1 MSAKVR
7 FVVDPGAEQ
16 KIRSATGSM
25 AGVGLAI
32 RKTADAVRDRARALA
47 EADAQE
53 ATARRDVLKEQRFD
67 RDTREAYLKAK
78 AEAYALGKHAQMI
91 NAFETGGK
99 GAEVVGNV
107 VGDYAA
113 SAAIEFGGTDAK
125 VLLGF
130 GDDAQPLEHHA
141 HGHLRRALRSGG

>member
-7 FVVDPGAEQ
+7 FVQDPTAEQ

-25 AGVGLAI
+25 ANVGLAI
-32 RKTADAVRDRARALA
+32 RNAADAVRDEARALA
-47 EADAQE
+47 QGDAAEAAS
-53 ATARRDVLKEQRFD
+53 RRDALKSQKFD
-67 RDTREAYLKAK
+67 PSTREAYLKAK

-99 GAEVVGNV
+99 GAEVVGHV

-113 SAAIEFGGTDAK
+113 SAAIEFGGTDPK
-125 VLLGF
+125 VKLGF
-130 GDDAQPLEHHA
+130 GDDAQPLEHRA
-141 HGHLRRALRSGG
+141 HGHLRRALRGG

>member
-7 FVVDPGAEQ
+7 FVRDPSAEQ

-25 AGVGLAI
+25 ANVGLAI
-32 RKTADAVRDRARALA
+32 RNAADAVRDEARALA
-47 EADAQE
+47 KADAAE
-53 ATARRDVLKEQRFD
+53 ATSRRDTLKEHKFD
-67 RDTREAYLKAK
+67 PSTRENYLKAK
-78 AEAYALGKHAQMI
+78 AAAYALSRHSQMI

-99 GAEVVGNV
+99 GAEVVGHV
-107 VGDYAA
+107 VADYAA
-113 SAAIEFGGTDAK
+113 SAAIEFGGTDRK

-141 HGHLRRALRSGG
+141 HGHLRRAMRG